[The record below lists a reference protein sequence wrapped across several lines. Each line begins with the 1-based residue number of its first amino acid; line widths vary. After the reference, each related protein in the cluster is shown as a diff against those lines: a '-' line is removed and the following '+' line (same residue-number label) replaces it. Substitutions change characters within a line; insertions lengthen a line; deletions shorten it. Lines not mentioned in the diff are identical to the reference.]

1 MRNYRLHFIRHGL
14 IEANFTGQ
22 YIGRLDVPLCRRG
35 LEELAEKRA
44 RYEYPAV
51 GRVYVSPMQRCR
63 QTAAILYPDQET
75 VVVDNLA
82 ECHFGVFEGRY
93 PDELKSDPA
102 FVKWL
107 ENSAANPPEGGEG
120 VEEFAGR
127 CIAAFGQIFKDMMGD
142 KVYEAAA
149 ITHGGVIATLRAAMA
164 FPRQGMLQWKTKS
177 GEGYTV
183 LIAPDLWM
191 RSGTVEVFG
200 AVPARERAQQG

>member
-1 MRNYRLHFIRHGL
+1 M
-14 IEANFTGQ
+14 
-22 YIGRLDVPLCRRG
+22 
-35 LEELAEKRA
+35 
-44 RYEYPAV
+44 
-51 GRVYVSPMQRCR
+51 
-63 QTAAILYPDQET
+63 
-75 VVVDNLA
+75 
-82 ECHFGVFEGRY
+82 
-93 PDELKSDPA
+93 
-102 FVKWL
+102 
-107 ENSAANPPEGGEG
+107 
-120 VEEFAGR
+120 EEFAGR

-149 ITHGGVIATLRAAMA
+149 ITHGGVIATLLAAMA

>member
-82 ECHFGVFEGRY
+82 VSRRAEKRPRLCKV
-93 PDELKSDPA
+93 A
-102 FVKWL
+102 
-107 ENSAANPPEGGEG
+107 GEQRCQP
-120 VEEFAGR
+120 AGR
-127 CIAAFGQIFKDMMGD
+127 
-142 KVYEAAA
+142 
-149 ITHGGVIATLRAAMA
+149 GGGRGGIRRAVH
-164 FPRQGMLQWKTKS
+164 RR
-177 GEGYTV
+177 
-183 LIAPDLWM
+183 LW
-191 RSGTVEVFG
+191 TDF
-200 AVPARERAQQG
+200 